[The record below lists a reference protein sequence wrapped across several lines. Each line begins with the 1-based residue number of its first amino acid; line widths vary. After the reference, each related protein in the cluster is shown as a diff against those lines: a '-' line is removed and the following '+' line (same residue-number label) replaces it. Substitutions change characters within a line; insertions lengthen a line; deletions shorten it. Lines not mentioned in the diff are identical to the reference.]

1 MLIKQ
6 HFCVICIVVGNFLGW
21 EFQMMDRRIKKT
33 KQALNQALFTL
44 LDEKTFQQI
53 TITDIVTVADVNR
66 GTFYKHYRDKEELLD
81 SIIDEVLADLQKA
94 YQDPYT
100 HKTPFSI
107 QTLTPSMIKIFDHV
121 YGHQAFYTQVIKST
135 IRPSFQNQVCDVI
148 RELILNDFDYSADS
162 SSIEPM
168 LFASYQA
175 HAIFGMIV
183 FWAEESFA
191 HSPAFMSEQLLHI
204 IQTKNPIL

>member
-1 MLIKQ
+1 
-6 HFCVICIVVGNFLGW
+6 
-21 EFQMMDRRIKKT
+21 MMDRRIKKT

-44 LDEKTFQQI
+44 LDEKPFQQI

-135 IRPSFQNQVCDVI
+135 IRPSFQNQVCYVI

-162 SSIEPM
+162 SSIDPV
-168 LFASYQA
+168 LLASYQA

-183 FWAEESFA
+183 FWAEENFA

-204 IQTKNPIL
+204 IQAKNKVV